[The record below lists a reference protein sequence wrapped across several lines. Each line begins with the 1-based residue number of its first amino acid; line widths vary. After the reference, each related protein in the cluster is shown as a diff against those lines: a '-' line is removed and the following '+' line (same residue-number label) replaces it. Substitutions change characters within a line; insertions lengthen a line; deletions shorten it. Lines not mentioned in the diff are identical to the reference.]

1 MDSAVNTPASEKKK
15 PFAIASIT
23 LIIAAIFVFW
33 QAISPVMKW
42 LIAPNVPAEVYIKFS
57 DLATSAF
64 IILCILSVAVAT
76 FFKKSNIFLIVSLFA
91 LALAYAIP
99 SVSCLK
105 GFFFSLGDEFTTRF
119 IFEYGLYSGAYV
131 CFVLGFLV
139 LGLTAIFARMGKEK
153 LTNLWIL
160 ATVLFVIAALCSM
173 INAFRTVIVNFREL
187 GWALEMM
194 LDYGIGDTS
203 DIVADFFY
211 RFFTPWIF
219 FGSAAMHFISS
230 ILLGLYLKKLA
241 K

>member
-1 MDSAVNTPASEKKK
+1 MDTVTQAPVAKTKK

-23 LIIAAIFVFW
+23 LIIGAIFVFW
-33 QAISPVMKW
+33 QAIIPVLKW
-42 LIAPNVPAEVYIKFS
+42 LIAPDAPAEVYIKFS

-64 IILCILSVAVAT
+64 IVLCILSVAVAT
-76 FFKKSNIFLIVSLFA
+76 FFKKSNIFLMVSLFA
-91 LALAYAIP
+91 LTWAYAIP

-119 IFEYGLYSGAYV
+119 TFEYGLYSGAYV

-139 LGLTAIFARMGKEK
+139 IGLTAIFARMGKEK

-173 INAFRTVIVNFREL
+173 INAFRTIIINFEQL
-187 GWALEMM
+187 GWALEMW

-203 DIVADFFY
+203 DIIVNFFY
-211 RFFTPWIF
+211 TLLTPWVF

-230 ILLGLYLKKLA
+230 ILMGLYLKKLS